1 MRVVLCGLRTWQ
13 LDVWQWCA
21 VMETHQKVT
30 CKTKVALP
38 QQSLTQVI
46 SVNLHRV
53 ICEASIPF
61 EKPGQIRASRA
72 SLFTKVYFNN
82 CKFGNHGPLE
92 VFSQNA
98 ILALQGHFEDCCLAE
113 GGVGNVY
120 NIYNHIYIVYD
131 TNVWYINY
139 LHYIYMKLLPKDYR
153 LAGQT
158 VVN

>member
-1 MRVVLCGLRTWQ
+1 
-13 LDVWQWCA
+13 
-21 VMETHQKVT
+21 METHQKVT

-61 EKPGQIRASRA
+61 EKPGQIRASRT

-120 NIYNHIYIVYD
+120 NIYNHIYI
-131 TNVWYINY
+131 
-139 LHYIYMKLLPKDYR
+139 
-153 LAGQT
+153 
-158 VVN
+158 